1 MGAGKWERAY
11 CFYYFFT
18 NPYQAGSASSE
29 DSGDHLLQACW
40 QTMQTGFI
48 LAIRA
53 TKAIGA
59 TMATLEIMLTMAS
72 PLAVEPTVFLQA
84 QVSLLVFQVEE
95 VDRTIYHW
103 TAPKSLQK
111 KKAMEKPQCQLTMP
125 KLLAL
130 TKIVSLTVRFLSE
143 S

>member
-1 MGAGKWERAY
+1 MSKCEEGKFKRK
-11 CFYYFFT
+11 
-18 NPYQAGSASSE
+18 PLLLQAGSASSE

-72 PLAVEPTVFLQA
+72 PWAVAHKEE
-84 QVSLLVFQVEE
+84 VEE
-95 VDRTIYHW
+95 VEEDVEE
-103 TAPKSLQK
+103 A
-111 KKAMEKPQCQLTMP
+111 
-125 KLLAL
+125 
-130 TKIVSLTVRFLSE
+130 
-143 S
+143 